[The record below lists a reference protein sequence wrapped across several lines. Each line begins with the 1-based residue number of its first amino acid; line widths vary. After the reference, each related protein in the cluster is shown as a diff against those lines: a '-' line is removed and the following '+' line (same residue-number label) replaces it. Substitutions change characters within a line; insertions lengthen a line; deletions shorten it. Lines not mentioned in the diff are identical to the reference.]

1 VASIFKDDTV
11 KSLGMEGS
19 KKDDSIIIVTVIFIS
34 VTSISIEEKETVE
47 SPRMED
53 IPRETTP

>member
-1 VASIFKDDTV
+1 MASIFKDDTV